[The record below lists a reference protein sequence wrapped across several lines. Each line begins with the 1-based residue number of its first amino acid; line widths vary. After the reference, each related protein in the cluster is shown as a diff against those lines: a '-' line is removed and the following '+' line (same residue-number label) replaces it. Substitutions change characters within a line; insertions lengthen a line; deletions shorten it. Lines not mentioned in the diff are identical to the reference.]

1 MINIIITFSLYNKC
15 IGLDSI
21 CDSHSFCI
29 DQCLYHHHCIHDFN
43 FHLSLT
49 TPWHKETTLLFTIS
63 SFDTAVLRALCRF
76 FKRHTNRLTIT
87 KHTPIS
93 INTTKKRTGLAPGD
107 DVVGIYEGLLV
118 SNKVGGAGRLLIC
131 ASYHSTYHA
140 CSERNMCL

>member
-49 TPWHKETTLLFTIS
+49 TP
-63 SFDTAVLRALCRF
+63 
-76 FKRHTNRLTIT
+76 NRVTIT

-107 DVVGIYEGLLV
+107 DVVGIYEGLPV

-140 CSERNMCL
+140 CSERNMCCSW